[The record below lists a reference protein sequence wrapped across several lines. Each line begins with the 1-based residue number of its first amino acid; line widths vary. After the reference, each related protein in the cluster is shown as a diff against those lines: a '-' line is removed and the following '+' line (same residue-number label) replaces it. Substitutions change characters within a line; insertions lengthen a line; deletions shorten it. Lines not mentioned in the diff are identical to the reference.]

1 MAMSSASPVA
11 CSRTEPV
18 GGPCC
23 VGAPPSSIRS
33 RAFRSSRLSGLARR
47 LRKERAYQRAQRS
60 TAALRA
66 CHLGLVVLPDRE
78 GDVHF
83 TSTGITVVLVHR
95 HGRSS
100 LNLQSP
106 LTISPNDSGP
116 EGTAGVFPRLDAA
129 HHSDHPQRT
138 YPGHAR
144 RRAPLG
150 VSSPPRGQFDSTL
163 SVDGGLST

>member
-1 MAMSSASPVA
+1 MSSASPVA
-11 CSRTEPV
+11 CSRIEPV

-23 VGAPPSSIRS
+23 AGAPPSSIRS
-33 RAFRSSRLSGLARR
+33 RAFRSLRLSGLARR
-47 LRKERAYQRAQRS
+47 LREERAHQWAQRC

-95 HGRSS
+95 HGCSS

-106 LTISPNDSGP
+106 LTICPNDS
-116 EGTAGVFPRLDAA
+116 A
-129 HHSDHPQRT
+129 QRV
-138 YPGHAR
+138 PPA
-144 RRAPLG
+144 
-150 VSSPPRGQFDSTL
+150 SSHG
-163 SVDGGLST
+163 